1 MPGFHCSILNILEKA
16 APLLQKNVAGGYADL
31 DMLEVGNPGLEVH
44 QEWSHFVLWALVKSP
59 LIIGTDLS
67 LVKEETVRML
77 KNRGV
82 IEMHQDAGFG
92 QARRVWSSSS
102 LSPGISGDGVK
113 GTQGWVV
120 SVGEKSAVVAVLN
133 DGFEIVNG
141 VSLDWK
147 QVLGEM
153 NWWPRDNR
161 DFLINVQE
169 IDHDMKSK
177 DANTTGV
184 DSAHDFSFKSSTRFE
199 IGVLKSHHIWVAKVG
214 VEESLLTVQ

>member
-1 MPGFHCSILNILEKA
+1 
-16 APLLQKNVAGGYADL
+16 
-31 DMLEVGNPGLEVH
+31 MLEVGNPGLEAH

-82 IEMHQDAGFG
+82 IEMHQDAGLG
-92 QARRVWSSSS
+92 QARRVWTSSSS
-102 LSPGISGDGVK
+102 YSSLSAGISGDGVR

-133 DGFEIVNG
+133 DGLETVNG
-141 VSLDWK
+141 VSLNWK

-169 IDHDMKSK
+169 FDHGLKSG
-177 DANTTGV
+177 DVNTTV
-184 DSAHDFSFKSSTRFE
+184 AADASHAFSSSASFE
-199 IGVLKSHHIWVAKVG
+199 IGALKSHHIWVAKVG
-214 VEESLLTVQ
+214 AEESLLTVQ